1 MKGGL
6 SSPMNDQPATPN
18 VHTTGEAG
26 QANMCTGPKG
36 HVDGITPDI
45 VSSPQQG
52 PRRVANGEREAELNK
67 KQGW

>member
-6 SSPMNDQPATPN
+6 SSPMNNPHTTPN
-18 VHTTGEAG
+18 VHTTGQSAEAE
-26 QANMCTGPKG
+26 MYTGPKG

-52 PRRVANGEREAELNK
+52 PRCAASGEREAELNK